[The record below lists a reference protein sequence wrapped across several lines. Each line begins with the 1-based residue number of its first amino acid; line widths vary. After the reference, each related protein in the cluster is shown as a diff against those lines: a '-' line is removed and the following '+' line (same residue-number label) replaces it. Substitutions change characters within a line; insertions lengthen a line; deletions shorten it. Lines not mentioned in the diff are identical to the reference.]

1 MELYEATKGFLTLF
15 EFDVEAH
22 TVADGDF
29 EDGGVKVEQI
39 VLTRSGVVEC
49 PPLDENWREDDQGK
63 WDEFYDSDVQ
73 VEKSYNVS
81 EILLLI
87 RPTSVTSVPDLA
99 NWTLISV

>member
-22 TVADGDF
+22 TVADGVF
-29 EDGGVKVEQI
+29 VDGGVKVEQI
-39 VLTRSGVVEC
+39 VLTRSGGVEC

-73 VEKSYNVS
+73 VEKS
-81 EILLLI
+81 
-87 RPTSVTSVPDLA
+87 
-99 NWTLISV
+99 

>member
-39 VLTRSGVVEC
+39 VLTRTEGLKC
-49 PPLDENWREDDQGK
+49 PPLEENWREDDQGK

-73 VEKSYNVS
+73 VE
-81 EILLLI
+81 LI
-87 RPTSVTSVPDLA
+87 
-99 NWTLISV
+99 